1 MAVVKGANDGNRT
14 HVKTTPPLSARNGQT
29 GSLPEVCPGHDL
41 MVPSYLNEV
50 IVPSGPD
57 LVHTGT
63 HSSFYS
69 IRGASDSSGAR

>member
-1 MAVVKGANDGNRT
+1 MMVIELMSNYATAFGVTAK
-14 HVKTTPPLSARNGQT
+14 T

-50 IVPSGPD
+50 TVPSGPD

-69 IRGASDSSGAR
+69 IRGASNSSGAR

>member
-1 MAVVKGANDGNRT
+1 MMVIELMSKLRRRFRRVTAK
-14 HVKTTPPLSARNGQT
+14 T

-50 IVPSGPD
+50 TVPSGPD